1 MTFFIIMNMVT
12 FTVTAIFCFLFIKI
26 LKKKND
32 LERRHYKL
40 LCITGIPSYIL
51 GSGVIVFAEY
61 GDDSWG
67 TVVIISAMLCFIT
80 LSQAFSVRWRQM
92 SSREYTIMVLWGQA
106 AFSLVILGL
115 SGVEQLFS

>member
-80 LSQAFSVRWRQM
+80 LSQAFSVRWRQ
-92 SSREYTIMVLWGQA
+92 IMVLWGQA